1 MSFMNAIRRS
11 LGFEEQEERQPN
23 NLAPEGGSSG
33 YYEDDFTIYPEEV
46 YYDNSDFEIM
56 LIRPKTIDD
65 INYVIDQI
73 IEEKNPVIIDLSF
86 LERESPANYKL
97 AADKINYMRSNF
109 GAEALLLAHTS
120 SKNLV
125 ILAPDNISLIKK

>member
-11 LGFEEQEERQPN
+11 LGFEEQEEKIPN
-23 NLAPEGGSSG
+23 NLAPEGRSS
-33 YYEDDFTIYPEEV
+33 YYDDVTIYPEEV

-120 SKNLV
+120 TKNLV